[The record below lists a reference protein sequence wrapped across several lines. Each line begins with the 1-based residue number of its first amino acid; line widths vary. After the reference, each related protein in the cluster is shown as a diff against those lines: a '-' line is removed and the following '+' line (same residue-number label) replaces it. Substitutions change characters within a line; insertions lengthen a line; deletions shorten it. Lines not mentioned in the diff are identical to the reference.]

1 MNESTTDSD
10 SGHDMDA
17 GSDSSLRHLDTGED
31 EEVEQEDLRQREV
44 WHAPTV
50 VTKIG
55 DIFQTL
61 VSRGFTDEEAEVIA
75 GKRYDDPDPKTGKR
89 MFYEGIGYALQQY
102 GCAIVMDGTG
112 EDPIVFHSFAY
123 SHAIKNRPKPKRYFG
138 GK

>member
-10 SGHDMDA
+10 SGHDMDT
-17 GSDSSLRHLDTGED
+17 GSDAGLRHLDTGAQSES
-31 EEVEQEDLRQREV
+31 EDLRQRET
-44 WHAPTV
+44 WHLPTV
-50 VTKIG
+50 VTKVS

-61 VSRGFTDEEAEVIA
+61 VSRGFTDEEAEEIA

-89 MFYEGIGYALQQY
+89 MFYEGIGYVLQQY

>member
-1 MNESTTDSD
+1 MNESTTDSV
-10 SGHDMDA
+10 SGHDMDTGGDA
-17 GSDSSLRHLDTGED
+17 GLRHLDTGTES
-31 EEVEQEDLRQREV
+31 ESEDLRQRET
-44 WHAPTV
+44 WHLPTV
-50 VTKIG
+50 VTKVS

-61 VSRGFTDEEAEVIA
+61 VSRGFTDEEAEAIA

-89 MFYEGIGYALQQY
+89 MFYEGIGYALQQH
-102 GCAIVMDGTG
+102 GCAIVMDGTD